1 MDIPD
6 RMVTLAELHHN
17 SGERSTRKWIAYQG
31 VVYDVTDCPRWG
43 KEMHE
48 QLHFPGQDLSTE
60 LIDAPHSENVFS
72 RPCIKIIGK
81 LIG

>member
-1 MDIPD
+1 MTVPD
-6 RMVTLAELHHN
+6 KLVTLAELRSN
-17 SGERSTRKWIAYQG
+17 SGILSTRKWIAFKG
-31 VVYDVTDCPRWG
+31 IVYDVTDCPRWH
-43 KEMHE
+43 EDMHE
-48 QLHFPGQDLSTE
+48 SLHFPGQDLSTE